1 MTAHLLRGQP
11 DSRGMKYVLR
21 VTDKD
26 GDDADEG
33 VSKKA
38 LNDVDSLFTEICR
51 NIVKAELRLQGEV
64 PQELYS
70 HLSILSDGALAADAR
85 RFTDETLDYLGG
97 PGHGTWMSDT
107 YPDAVGRKRIARQVL
122 ELHRDLEGMKLVHGP
137 EGEEREFSDLDT
149 VWVTG
154 IANAMTRAVNGGI
167 MGVVVKNPQR
177 RDHWALSDGESLIPL
192 VFIAGTSR
200 YSVDDF
206 LNAGPVIAVG
216 TVIRDE
222 QDAITELRAVDN
234 CYTFPGAVFLRAI
247 ASGRD
252 VGLVYPLEGATGFY
266 ARNGTWYLKN
276 DELAIEASGRSWNEC
291 VMAFHRAFVDLWNAH
306 RDGTAEPNARIH
318 GILDRMCP
326 FEEGPADQ

>member
-1 MTAHLLRGQP
+1 
-11 DSRGMKYVLR
+11 MKYVLR
-21 VTDKD
+21 VTDQD
-26 GDDADEG
+26 GDDADAS
-33 VSKKA
+33 VSETVMA
-38 LNDVDSLFTEICR
+38 DVGLLFTEICR

-64 PQELYS
+64 PEELYG
-70 HLSILSDGALAADAR
+70 HLGILGDGALAADAR
-85 RFTDETLDYLGG
+85 RFMDETLDYLGG

-107 YPDAVGRKRIARQVL
+107 YPDAVGRKRIARRVL
-122 ELHRDLEGMKLVHGP
+122 DIHRDLRGLTLLHGP
-137 EGEEREFSDLDT
+137 EGEERGFSDLDT

-177 RDHWALSDGESLIPL
+177 RDHWALSDGESLTPL

-206 LNAGPVIAVG
+206 VSAGPVIAMG

-222 QDAITELRAVDN
+222 RDGIVELRAVEN

-247 ASGRD
+247 APGRD
-252 VGLVYPLEGATGFY
+252 LGLVGPLEGATGYY
-266 ARNGTWYLKN
+266 ARNGTWYLRN
-276 DELAIEASGRSWNEC
+276 DELAIEASGGSWNEC
-291 VMAFHRAFVDLWNAH
+291 VMAFHRAFVDLWTAH

-318 GILDRMCP
+318 AALDRICP
-326 FEEGPADQ
+326 FEEASGDD